1 MTECSFCSAR
11 ASSRK
16 RLVRTSVSV
25 FICSA
30 CARSGLNQILSRVIS
45 DDFVDKSVV
54 CSLCDF
60 TFPEIKCLNS
70 GALSVCLF
78 DLTDCCRILE
88 MEVNSSN
95 ERTVHFPNSSGLK
108 AWQPIICKIFGTNE
122 LFDEAVLLD
131 DPEMPIS
138 ISKCG
143 NGFQIGQ
150 EVPAFFIG
158 MVQGRLL
165 AFPDIPEIV
174 NDPRSNVQHSDNVDM
189 HRN

>member
-1 MTECSFCSAR
+1 MTECSFCSAC
-11 ASSRK
+11 ASSLK
-16 RLVRTSVSV
+16 RLVRTSESV
-25 FICSA
+25 FICEA
-30 CARSGLNQILSRVIS
+30 CARSGLNQILSRGVS

-78 DLTDCCRILE
+78 DLADCCRILE
-88 MEVNSSN
+88 MEVEPSN
-95 ERTVHFPNSSGLK
+95 GRTVHFPNGSGLK
-108 AWQPIICKIFGTNE
+108 AWQPIICKIVGTNE
-122 LFDEAVLLD
+122 SFDEAVLLD

-138 ISKCG
+138 ISKFG
-143 NGFQIGQ
+143 NGLQIGQ

-165 AFPDIPEIV
+165 AFPDIPGIL
-174 NDPRSNVQHSDNVDM
+174 NGPWPNVQHSDNADM